1 MSTRIKKEIRQ
12 GIVVKLKEKLDI
24 ARAKQ
29 KPDKNESIKRL
40 KALRKEY
47 SIMQEDL
54 AEILGKSTE
63 TIKKY
68 ENGSIDIPG
77 SVAYDLAA
85 IFGTAPDYILGYPV
99 DRHVIN
105 KDNITEEVGLSEE
118 SVNTLYKLKHSQS
131 GIDERI
137 YSESIKTL
145 DFINLALCH
154 YENKTEKNVI
164 WENTTE
170 EETEEGVVINGK
182 STEIETSYINTIFS
196 LLQDYISFDNMGE
209 FNACDGT
216 LIDNDY
222 GNRYLLY
229 NSSVTDLPIKIDL
242 DEYTQLILKEKIFK
256 ALDKLRSVKRK
267 EYYESKL
274 QAIKENMKQSKRV
287 PDPVTIDN
295 LESNGLEIVEK
306 DNKND
311 SITIRMKKGNTS
323 KKKK

>member
-1 MSTRIKKEIRQ
+1 MSRRIPKETRKANVIKLQ
-12 GIVVKLKEKLDI
+12 EKLN
-24 ARAKQ
+24 KTENP
-29 KPDKNESIKRL
+29 KPMANRNESIIRL

-54 AEILGKSTE
+54 AEILSKSIE
-63 TIKKY
+63 QIKKY
-68 ENGSIDIPG
+68 ENGTNNIPID
-77 SVAYDLAA
+77 VAYDLAT
-85 IFGTAPDYILGYPV
+85 IFDTNALYILGYPV
-99 DRHVIN
+99 DRHVIS
-105 KDNITEEVGLSEE
+105 KYNITEEIGLSEE

-137 YSESIKTL
+137 YSESIKAL

-154 YENKTEKNVI
+154 YENKTNKNVI
-164 WENTTE
+164 WENTTEEETE

-267 EYYESKL
+267 DYYESKL

-295 LESNGLEIVEK
+295 LESIGLEIVEK

-311 SITIRMKKGNTS
+311 SITVRMKKR
-323 KKKK
+323 